1 MKKACRICGNTFESK
16 YGAKTC
22 AECRT
27 AGKKVCTQCGQVF
40 ETKSKYHI
48 CPSCRK
54 AAREKQREQDIQF
67 LPPEKTEKRIRRD
80 PQELLN
86 AVQAAR
92 ALGISYG
99 QYSAMR
105 RGFLRV

>member
-1 MKKACRICGNTFESK
+1 MKKACLICGGAFEVRN
-16 YGAKTC
+16 GAKFC

-27 AGKKVCTQCGQVF
+27 AEKKVCTQCGQVF

-54 AAREKQREQDIQF
+54 AAREKQREQDIQI
-67 LPPEKTEKRIRRD
+67 LPPEKTEERIRRD

-86 AVQAAR
+86 AV

-105 RGFLRV
+105 RGLLKV